1 MGSNPSRVHPSV
13 PTFQKSHSIKKDV
26 PYQLWSVMKQG
37 VIVFHDSLPGA
48 VYTDGA
54 VSSEGPADGGNSK
67 NFLLI
72 LQQTA
77 TCLSSVG

>member
-1 MGSNPSRVHPSV
+1 MGSNQSQVHPSV

-37 VIVFHDSLPGA
+37 VIVFDDSS
-48 VYTDGA
+48 VHTDGA
-54 VSSEGPADGGNSK
+54 VSSGGPANGGNSK
-67 NFLLI
+67 NFLLV